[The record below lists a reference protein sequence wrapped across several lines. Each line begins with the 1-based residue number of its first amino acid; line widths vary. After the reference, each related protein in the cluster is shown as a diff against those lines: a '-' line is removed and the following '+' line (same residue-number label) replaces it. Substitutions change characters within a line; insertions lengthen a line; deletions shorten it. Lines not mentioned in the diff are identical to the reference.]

1 MLIAYFRALR
11 ARGTILRAL
20 QRLLHLLGESV
31 DAHASKLMNDAAEA
45 IAHAMDRV
53 AGPVASQAL

>member
-1 MLIAYFRALR
+1 
-11 ARGTILRAL
+11 
-20 QRLLHLLGESV
+20 
-31 DAHASKLMNDAAEA
+31 MNDAAEA